1 MVLADMVEAQFNA
14 RELREEGGWIPDL
27 CERLAALAGMAE
39 GYKEAD
45 AEHFEAVL
53 FKAAEA
59 LGVEII

>member
-1 MVLADMVEAQFNA
+1 MKRAFEIA
-14 RELREEGGWIPDL
+14 EEMRASGEWNPEL
-27 CERLAALAGMAE
+27 CEELCELAGMAE
-39 GYKEAD
+39 EYKEAD